1 MPTSKQLRDYYK
13 ILGVDPS
20 TSSEDI
26 RSAYRSL
33 ARKFHPDIN
42 KSEDSEFWMQL
53 INEAY
58 AVLGD
63 KRKKALYD
71 YVFFAD
77 RSFSSQEESETSY
90 RPTSVGLAHNGGF
103 RNTFSHFIVSIVGI
117 EEALN
122 IALMA
127 LLFFTVSLYLV
138 FGQAALAAGMI
149 AFLFVAATIVLMVR
163 IVAEIFSQAGIR
175 QEKAWFHEAF
185 ASAGYLPQSVSGLE
199 SNATKEP

>member
-1 MPTSKQLRDYYK
+1 MSPSKQLRDYYK
-13 ILGVDPS
+13 ILGVAPS
-20 TSSEDI
+20 ASPEEI

-77 RSFSSQEESETSY
+77 RSFSSHEYSENMYEPS
-90 RPTSVGLAHNGGF
+90 SVDVPQNGGF
-103 RNTFSHFIVSIVGI
+103 RTSFSHFIVSVVGI

-127 LLFFTVSLYLV
+127 MLFFVVSLYLV

-149 AFLFVAATIVLMVR
+149 ALLFVVAAIVLMVR
-163 IVAEIFSQAGIR
+163 IVAEIFGRAGIR
-175 QEKAWFHEAF
+175 QEEAWFHEAF
-185 ASAGYLPQSVSGLE
+185 VSAGYLPQNVSRLE
-199 SNATKEP
+199 SNAAKEG

>member
-1 MPTSKQLRDYYK
+1 MPSKKQLRDYYK

-20 TSSEDI
+20 ASPDEI

-58 AVLGD
+58 DVLGD

-77 RSFSSQEESETSY
+77 RSFSSQEESEYTHE
-90 RPTSVGLAHNGGF
+90 PTGVSVPQNGSF
-103 RNTFSHFIVSIVGI
+103 RSRFSHFIVSVVGI

-122 IALMA
+122 IALVAFIFVAVA
-127 LLFFTVSLYLV
+127 LYVV
-138 FGQAALAAGMI
+138 FGQAELAAGMI
-149 AFLFVAATIVLMVR
+149 ALLLVVGSIVLMVR
-163 IVAEIFSQAGIR
+163 IVVEIFSRAGIR
-175 QEKAWFHEAF
+175 PEEEWFQEAF
-185 ASAGYLPQSVSGLE
+185 EIAGYLPQSTSRLE
-199 SNATKEP
+199 SNATKGS